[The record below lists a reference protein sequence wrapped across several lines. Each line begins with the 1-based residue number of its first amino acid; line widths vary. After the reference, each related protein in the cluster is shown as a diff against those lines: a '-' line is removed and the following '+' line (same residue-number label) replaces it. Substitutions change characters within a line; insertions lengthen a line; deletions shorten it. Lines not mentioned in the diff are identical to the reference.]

1 MKNVTREV
9 NKVYSEQNP
18 STYFR
23 SEALIPSFLENNKK
37 FLLQLKIP
45 PRAFLNST
53 LLDFGCGS
61 GQRGLVYDHLGAD
74 CTLVEYDKQSYKNAS
89 ALFEKHAQNNYKIIN
104 SDIFDF
110 EFSKASF
117 DFVLSMGVAHH
128 TKYPVKNIE
137 LCCQALKPGGM
148 LILGIG
154 NKAGFFQR
162 NLQRLIVYSISENN
176 EDIIKYSK
184 ILFKEHLQRCIKY
197 GGRSI
202 DEIVYDTYV
211 NPKIYS
217 FGTAEVIDLF
227 AKNKLSLYSSYQDL
241 KNVQDFLEPPSN
253 QFHLMDDSNRTP
265 NSSPTNDTIF
275 LSDFEDFSLSNNELN
290 NTTLFE
296 QLKSL
301 MPHFNEIVDQ
311 INDIS
316 FDQFDLN
323 VNKFL
328 KEINHY
334 KEKILQLKKIDVI
347 NKKHNEMFIDEIA
360 LVIKALNKNNK
371 KIDKFYEVQ
380 KILDNNQRLFKLVNG
395 VGMNY
400 YCGYKNE

>member
-1 MKNVTREV
+1 MKNVTQEV

-23 SEALIPSFLENNKK
+23 SESQLPSFLENNKK

-53 LLDFGCGS
+53 LLDFGCGT

-89 ALFEKHAQNNYKIIN
+89 ALFEKHAKNNFKIIN

-110 EFSKASF
+110 KFSKESY

-128 TKYPVKNIE
+128 TKHPVKNIE

-148 LILGIG
+148 LILGVG

-184 ILFKEHLQRCIKY
+184 ILFKEHLQRCIEY

-202 DEIVYDTYV
+202 DEIVYDTYI

-217 FGTAEVIDLF
+217 FGTNEIIDIF
-227 AKNKLSLYSSYQDL
+227 AKNNLNLYSSYQDL
-241 KNVQDFLEPPSN
+241 KNAQDFLEPSIN
-253 QFHLMDDSNRTP
+253 QFHLMDDSIINS
-265 NSSPTNDTIF
+265 NSSPRSDKIF

-290 NTTLFE
+290 NADLLK
-296 QLKSL
+296 QLRSL
-301 MPHFNEIVDQ
+301 MPHFNEITDQ
-311 INDIS
+311 VNDIS
-316 FDQFDLN
+316 FDHFDLN
-323 VNKFL
+323 VNEFL
-328 KEINHY
+328 KEINLF
-334 KEKILQLKKIDVI
+334 KEKLLKIKKIDVI
-347 NKKHNEMFIDEIA
+347 NKKHNEVFIDEIA

-380 KILDNNQRLFKLVNG
+380 KILDNNNRLFKLVNG